1 MMNKFMKEYKEI
13 VEGMMTT
20 RVKKNN
26 DYGSRV
32 EDT

>member
-20 RVKKNN
+20 CVKKNN
-26 DYGSRV
+26 DRGER
-32 EDT
+32 E